1 MRILYS
7 LLALTS
13 AKITVIPKE
22 QKLIR
27 GAGRSLILTCQ
38 GAKNLEWIGPDGRLI
53 DNSDRSVSP
62 YVQRTR
68 SSLKLRIS
76 QLAQDAAGDYT
87 CRSADASQTDFEI
100 RSIQIRQEIEFTD
113 MEDVQ
118 QFLLGTEAEIECN
131 VADTGMDVTS
141 EWFLP
146 EGNVTDPVVDRNA
159 RNYVIKQI
167 TDDDAGLY
175 TCVVSTK
182 TGDVFEREI
191 EVEVEYRPE
200 IVPFAID
207 DYIKTVGESLNVLCQ
222 ASGNPLPKTTWQR
235 VNSDGSVVDFREG
248 PKLSFNSIHVEN
260 SGVYRCQAENRH
272 GKDSQEIEI
281 TIVPPPTV
289 MFDETTELESDH
301 PFEVILG
308 QPIQLDC
315 NNEIVPFA
323 NFVWQ
328 LPDGSQLANS
338 QLMIESSRSRDSGEY
353 TCTATI
359 NKDMEIIETSK
370 TVNLQVQFAPK
381 PVSMERVIYSYPKVS
396 QTFKNED

>member
-1 MRILYS
+1 MRILCS
-7 LLALTS
+7 LLAL
-13 AKITVIPKE
+13 ANAEITVVPKE
-22 QKLIR
+22 PKLIR
-27 GAGRSLILTCQ
+27 SDGRSLILTCQ

-53 DNSDRSVSP
+53 DNADRTISP
-62 YVQRTR
+62 YVQRTSR
-68 SSLKLRIS
+68 SLKLRIS
-76 QLAQDAAGDYT
+76 QLSQSDVGDYT
-87 CRSADASQTDFEI
+87 CRSADSVQSSDFEI
-100 RSIQIRQEIEFTD
+100 RSIQIRHEVEFVD
-113 MEDVQ
+113 MDEVQ
-118 QFLLGTEAEIECN
+118 QFLLGTKADIKCN
-131 VADTGMDVTS
+131 VAETGMNVTS

-146 EGNVTDPVVDRNA
+146 GGNVTDPVVGANA
-159 RNYVIKQI
+159 DNYQIKSI
-167 TDDDAGLY
+167 SDEDAGFY

-182 TGDVFEREI
+182 TGDVFEREV

-200 IVPFAID
+200 IVPFAVA
-207 DYIKTVGESLNVLCQ
+207 DYIKTVGESLSVLCE
-222 ASGNPLPKTTWQR
+222 ASGNPLPQTTWQR

-248 PKLSFNSIHVEN
+248 PKLMFNAIHVEN

-272 GKDSQEIEI
+272 GKDMRELEI
-281 TIVPPPTV
+281 TIVPPPTI
-289 MFDETTELESDH
+289 MFDETTELETDH

-338 QLMIESSRSRDSGEY
+338 QLTIESSRSRDSGEY

-381 PVSMERVIYSYPKVS
+381 PLSSDRIIYSYPKVNS
-396 QTFKNED
+396 LVC